1 MNDVRGSKWRKWDLH
16 FHTPSSFDYQNKSV
30 TNEEIIEMLEAKEIK
45 AVAITDHHVM
55 DVHRIGELQRLG
67 KEKEITVFPGV
78 ELRSEL
84 GGSESIHFIGIF
96 PEDSDI
102 GDISVKLQGRLG
114 ITSADIKRKGD
125 DFVYCDFK
133 ESSRLI
139 HELGGIVTVHAGKKT
154 NGIESIRN
162 NHKYKQAIKRDLI
175 EGGFIDVFE
184 VGQLEDVTDY
194 QNIVFPHLGKSYPL
208 IICSDNHLIREYHTK
223 ASLWIK
229 SDLTFKGLKQA
240 ITESKDRIKL
250 GIKPEQ
256 IVNYETKKTKI
267 IDSITINKI
276 NDKLTETWFD
286 KCEVKFNSGLVSIIG
301 NKGNGKSA
309 LVDILGLLGGCS
321 HNSFEFLNDKKFRN
335 SKNNFSQH
343 FEATLKW
350 ASEDTVTKKLSENV
364 HSTEVER
371 VKYIPQQYLE
381 KLCNEMNL
389 ASGNSFD
396 AEIKK
401 VIFSHISIENRLG
414 CETFDQLLN
423 LKTRELS
430 EEMNIYR
437 RQVNEV
443 NSLICELEM
452 KRTSS
457 YREQINEQLKAKQIE
472 YDQHLKTMP
481 EEVEKP
487 LSDNQGNVGYAELTQ
502 KVDLLNSEKA
512 KLQEDRYRKV
522 EERVFLAKKQ
532 EAVKSILGKID
543 NFTLQF
549 DKLSKDLG
557 GDLELLGIN
566 QEKII
571 TVKVDKSS
579 LLSNQEEI
587 EKQLDKLAQYLDGNS
602 GGAYNIV
609 YGLLDESL
617 RQLEDKLDRPNK
629 LYQEYLGKI
638 EDWRKVEKELMGDVF
653 TPNSLTYIRNQL
665 YELDSVLPQ
674 KLVEAQKSRRH
685 LSNQI
690 FDLIQKLIS
699 TYQELYNP
707 VQNAISDHHLIREKY
722 QLNFEVSMVLN
733 SFVEEFFKLVGNSR
747 GSFYG
752 AEDGNRR
759 LKDIIDRYEFIDFN
773 SILSFIDEVILNL
786 ETDQRDSSKPNVPV
800 ESQLRKGIT
809 KQELYNFLFN
819 LTYLSPI
826 YALKL
831 GDKEIDKLSPGEKGA
846 LLLMFYLL
854 VDLDD
859 RPLLIDQPEENLDN
873 QSVFELLVPCIKE
886 AKNRRQ
892 IFIVTH
898 NPNLAVVCDAEQV
911 IYSSIDKKNT
921 NKVNYLTGSIENI
934 DINNKIVDILE
945 GTWPAFDNRTSK
957 YIMVV

>member
-16 FHTPSSFDYQNKSV
+16 FHTPSSFDYQNKSI
-30 TNEEIIEMLEAKEIK
+30 TNSEIIEMLEAKEIK

-55 DVHRIGELQRLG
+55 DIHRIEELQRLG
-67 KEKEITVFPGV
+67 KEKGITVFPGI

-96 PEDSDI
+96 PEDSDV
-102 GDISVKLQGRLG
+102 GDISVKIQGKLE

-133 ESSRLI
+133 ESSKVI

-162 NHKYKQAIKRDLI
+162 NHKYKQAIKKDLV
-175 EGGFIDVFE
+175 EGGYIDVFE
-184 VGQLEDVTDY
+184 VGQLDDVTSY
-194 QNIVFPHLGKSYPL
+194 QEMVFPHLGKSFPL

-229 SDLTFKGLKQA
+229 ADLTYKGLKQA

-267 IDSITINKI
+267 IDSISVKEI
-276 NDKLTETWFD
+276 NDKLTGTWFD

-309 LVDILGLLGGCS
+309 LVDILGLLGGSS

-335 SKNNFSQH
+335 SKNNISQH
-343 FEATLKW
+343 FEATLRW
-350 ASEDTVTKKLSENV
+350 ASEDTSTKKLSENV
-364 HSTEVER
+364 LDTEMER

-381 KLCNEMNL
+381 KLCNEMNI

-423 LKTRELS
+423 LKTKELS

-437 RQVNEV
+437 RQVSEV
-443 NSLICELEM
+443 NSSICEIEFKL
-452 KRTSS
+452 TSN

-472 YDQHLKTMP
+472 YDQHLKMMP
-481 EEVEKP
+481 EKVEKP
-487 LSDNQGNVGYAELTQ
+487 LSDNQAESGYTELT
-502 KVDLLNSEKA
+502 KEVSLLNNQKA
-512 KLQEDRYRKV
+512 QLQDDRYKKI
-522 EERVFLAKKQ
+522 EERKFLVKKQ
-532 EAVKSILGKID
+532 EAVKSTLGKID
-543 NFTLQF
+543 NFMLQF

-557 GDLELLGIN
+557 EHLELLGIS
-566 QEKII
+566 QEQVISF
-571 TVKVDKSS
+571 KVNKFT

-587 EKQLDKLAQYLDGNS
+587 NEKLDVLAKYLDGNS
-602 GGAYNIV
+602 GGSYNIV
-609 YGLLDESL
+609 YGLLDEKLS
-617 RQLEDKLDRPNK
+617 QLEDKLDRPNK

-638 EDWRKVEKELMGDVF
+638 EEWNKVEKELMGDTF
-653 TPNSLTYIRNQL
+653 TPNSLSYIQNQL
-665 YELDSVLPQ
+665 NELDSALPN
-674 KLVEAQKSRRH
+674 KLVEAKEFRKQ

-690 FDLIQKLIS
+690 FDLIQNLIS
-699 TYQELYNP
+699 TYQDLYNP
-707 VQNAISDHHLIREKY
+707 VQNAISAHHLIREKY
-722 QLNFEVSMVLN
+722 QLNFEVSIVLS
-733 SFVEEFFKLVGNSR
+733 SFVEDFFQRVGNSR

-752 AEDGNRR
+752 AEDGTRR
-759 LKDIIDRYEFIDFN
+759 LKEIIDRYEFLDFK
-773 SILSFIDEVILNL
+773 SIISFIDEVLLNL
-786 ETDQRDSSKPNVPV
+786 ETDQRDSSKASIPV
-800 ESQLRKGIT
+800 ELQLRKGMT
-809 KQELYNFLFN
+809 KQELYDFLFN
-819 LTYLSPI
+819 LSYLSPI

-854 VDLDD
+854 VDRDD
-859 RPLLIDQPEENLDN
+859 RPLIIDQPEENLDN

-911 IYSSIDKKNT
+911 IYSSIDKKNA

-934 DINNKIVDILE
+934 EVNNKIVDILE

>member
-16 FHTPSSFDYQNKSV
+16 FHTPSSFDYQNKSI
-30 TNEEIIEMLEAKEIK
+30 TNVEIIEMLEAKEIK

-55 DVHRIGELQRLG
+55 DVHRIEDLQRLG
-67 KEKEITVFPGV
+67 KEKGITVFPGI

-96 PEDSDI
+96 PEDSDV
-102 GDISVKLQGRLG
+102 GDISVKIQGKLE

-133 ESSRLI
+133 ESSKLI

-162 NHKYKQAIKRDLI
+162 NHKYKQAIKKDLV
-175 EGGFIDVFE
+175 EGGYIDVFE
-184 VGQLEDVTDY
+184 VGQLDDVTDY
-194 QNIVFPHLGKSYPL
+194 QNIVFPHLGKSFPL
-208 IICSDNHLIREYHTK
+208 IICSDNHLISEYHSK

-229 SDLTFKGLKQA
+229 SDLTYKGLKQA

-267 IDSITINKI
+267 IDSILVKKI
-276 NDKLTETWFD
+276 NDKLTDTWFD

-309 LVDILGLLGGCS
+309 LVDILGLLGGSS

-335 SKNNFSQH
+335 SKNNISQH
-343 FEATLKW
+343 FEATLHW
-350 ASEDTVTKKLSENV
+350 ASEDTATKKLSENV
-364 HSTEVER
+364 LNTEVER

-381 KLCNEMNL
+381 KLCNEMNV

-423 LKTRELS
+423 LKTKELS

-437 RQVNEV
+437 RQVSED
-443 NSLICELEM
+443 NSSICEIEIKL
-452 KRTSS
+452 TSS
-457 YREQINEQLKAKQIE
+457 YREQIHEQLKAKQIE
-472 YDQHLKTMP
+472 YDQHLKTLP
-481 EEVEKP
+481 EEVQKP
-487 LSDNQGNVGYAELTQ
+487 LSENQADSGYAELTTE
-502 KVDLLNSEKA
+502 VSLLNYQKA
-512 KLQEDRYRKV
+512 QLQDDRYKKI
-522 EERVFLAKKQ
+522 EERKSLVKKQ
-532 EAVKSILGKID
+532 EAVKSSLGKID
-543 NFTLQF
+543 NFILQF
-549 DKLSKDLG
+549 DKLLKDLG
-557 GDLELLGIN
+557 EHLELLGIN
-566 QEKII
+566 QEQVISL
-571 TVKVDKSS
+571 KVDKSI
-579 LLSNQEEI
+579 LLSNQEDI
-587 EKQLDKLAQYLDGNS
+587 NEKFDKLAQYLDGNS
-602 GGAYNIV
+602 GGSYNIV
-609 YGLLDESL
+609 YGLLDEKL
-617 RQLEDKLDRPNK
+617 RQLEDRLDRPNK

-638 EDWRKVEKELMGDVF
+638 EEWNKVEKELTGDTF
-653 TPNSLTYIRNQL
+653 TPNSLSYIRNQL
-665 YELDSVLPQ
+665 YELNSVLPN
-674 KLVEAQKSRRH
+674 KLVEAKESRKY

-699 TYQELYNP
+699 TYQDLYNP
-707 VQNAISDHHLIREKY
+707 VQNAISVHHLIREKY
-722 QLNFEVSMVLN
+722 QLNFEVSIVLY
-733 SFVEEFFKLVGNSR
+733 SFVEEFFKMVGNSR

-752 AEDGNRR
+752 AEDGSRK
-759 LKDIIDRYEFIDFN
+759 LKEIIDRSEFLDFN
-773 SILSFIDEVILNL
+773 SIISFIDEVILNL
-786 ETDQRDSSKPNVPV
+786 ETDQRDSSKSNIPV

-809 KQELYNFLFN
+809 KQELYDFLFN
-819 LTYLSPI
+819 LSYLSPI

-854 VDLDD
+854 VDRDD
-859 RPLLIDQPEENLDN
+859 RPLIIDQPEENLDN

-911 IYSSIDKKNT
+911 IYSSIDKKNA

-934 DINNKIVDILE
+934 EVNNKIVDILE

>member
-16 FHTPSSFDYQNKSV
+16 FHTPSSYDYQNKSI
-30 TNEEIIEMLEAKEIK
+30 TNVEIIEMLDASEIK
-45 AVAITDHHVM
+45 AVAITDHHIM
-55 DVHRIGELQRLG
+55 DVNRIEDLQRLG
-67 KEKEITVFPGV
+67 KEKGITVFPGI

-102 GDISVKLQGRLG
+102 GDISVKLQGKLE
-114 ITSADIKRKGD
+114 ITPADIKRKGD

-133 ESSRLI
+133 ESSKLI

-162 NHKYKQAIKRDLI
+162 NHKYKQAIKKDLV

-184 VGQLEDVTDY
+184 VGQLDDVTEY
-194 QNIVFPHLGKSYPL
+194 QTIVFPHLGRNFPL
-208 IICSDNHLIREYHTK
+208 IICSDNHMIREYRTK

-229 SDLTFKGLKQA
+229 SDLTFRGMKQA
-240 ITESKDRIKL
+240 ITESNDRIKL

-267 IDSITINKI
+267 IDSIIVRKI
-276 NDKLTETWFD
+276 NDKVTDAWFD
-286 KCEVKFNSGLVSIIG
+286 ECEVKFNSGLVSVIG

-335 SKNNFSQH
+335 SKNNISQH

-350 ASEDTVTKKLSENV
+350 ASEDTSTKKLSENV
-364 HSTEVER
+364 LNTEVER

-381 KLCNEMNL
+381 KLCNEMNI
-389 ASGNSFD
+389 ASGNNFD

-414 CETFDQLLN
+414 CEIFDQLLN
-423 LKTRELS
+423 LKTKELS

-437 RQVNEV
+437 RQVSEV
-443 NSLICELEM
+443 NSSICEIEL
-452 KRTSS
+452 KLTSS
-457 YREQINEQLKAKQIE
+457 YKEQINEQLKAKLIE
-472 YDQHLKTMP
+472 YDQHTKTMP

-487 LSDNQGNVGYAELTQ
+487 LSDNQEDSGYVELT
-502 KVDLLNSEKA
+502 KEVSLLNYQKA
-512 KLQEDRYRKV
+512 QLQDDRYKKV
-522 EERVFLAKKQ
+522 EERMLLVKKQ
-532 EAVKSILGKID
+532 EAVKSALGKID
-543 NFTLQF
+543 NFILQF
-549 DKLSKDLG
+549 DKLSKDLVG
-557 GDLELLGIN
+557 HLELLEIN
-566 QEKII
+566 QEQII
-571 TVKVDKSS
+571 SLKVDKST
-579 LLSNQEEI
+579 LLSNQEDI
-587 EKQLDKLAQYLDGNS
+587 NEKLVKLAQYLDGNS
-602 GGAYNIV
+602 GEAYNTV
-609 YGLLDESL
+609 YGLLDEKL
-617 RQLEDKLDRPNK
+617 KQLEDKLDRPNK

-638 EDWRKVEKELMGDVF
+638 EEWRKVEKELTGDTF
-653 TPNSLTYIRNQL
+653 TPNSLAYIRNQL
-665 YELDSVLPQ
+665 DELDSVLPN
-674 KLVEAQKSRRH
+674 KLVEAKDYRKN

-690 FDLIQKLIS
+690 YDLTQKLIS
-699 TYQELYNP
+699 TYQDLYNP
-707 VQNAISDHHLIREKY
+707 VQNAISTHHLIREKY
-722 QLNFEVSMVLN
+722 QLNFEVSIVLN
-733 SFVEEFFKLVGNSR
+733 SFMEDFFKMVGNSR

-759 LKDIIDRYEFIDFN
+759 LKEIIDRYEFLDFS
-773 SILSFIDEVILNL
+773 SIISFIDEVILNL
-786 ETDQRDSSKPNVPV
+786 ETDQRDSSKSNIPI

-809 KQELYNFLFN
+809 KQELYDFLFN
-819 LTYLSPI
+819 LSYLSPI

-854 VDLDD
+854 VDRDD
-859 RPLLIDQPEENLDN
+859 RPLIIDQPEENLDN

-911 IYSSIDKKNT
+911 IYSSIDKKNS
-921 NKVNYLTGSIENI
+921 NKVNYLSGAIENI
-934 DINNKIVDILE
+934 EVNNKIVDILE